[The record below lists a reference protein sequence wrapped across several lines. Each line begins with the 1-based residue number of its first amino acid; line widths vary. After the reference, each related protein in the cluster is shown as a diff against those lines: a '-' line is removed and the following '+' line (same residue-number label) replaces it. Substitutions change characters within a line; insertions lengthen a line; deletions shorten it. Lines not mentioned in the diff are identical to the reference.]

1 VKLTSPSADV
11 STVVASVPAVRPD
24 SRQPVT
30 IVLDALDE
38 SNEPGRIAE
47 TLIRPLIAKRCRI
60 LIATR
65 ASAADRGVDNL
76 IESLGPAHVHSLNND
91 PSTEEDIAGYVRR
104 RLLGSPGS
112 PYADSP
118 NVATAVSA
126 ALAQRAD
133 GRFLYTRTMTAE
145 LLRRSQPINLA
156 DLERELALNLDDAL
170 FREGETLD
178 AAFRQ
183 TFQRDD
189 AGSSAMLAAL
199 AWSEGSGLPLRDEL
213 WPKVATAISEA
224 PAPLTRE
231 HVLWL
236 LLEGGRFIVEDGD
249 GEQAVYRLYHQSL
262 NEHFRARVKFQ
273 IVILRL
279 RLFWKRRLKAPAA
292 GYTLIRISSD
302 ISPHIWHCR
311 RTRRGWKQLLLN
323 FSWMSAKRRR
333 LGFKPYSRIIGY
345 GGLSVVPCPVSNLY
359 LDGARIF
366 SRISGNSRRSFW
378 RVCNPPPELT
388 DY

>member
-1 VKLTSPSADV
+1 M

-47 TLIRPLIAKRCRI
+47 TLIRPLIEKRCRI

-65 ASAADRGVDNL
+65 GSAADRGVDNL
-76 IESLGPAHVHSLNND
+76 IESLGPAHVHSLNNE

-118 NVATAVSA
+118 NVATAVSP

-133 GRFLYTRTMTAE
+133 GRFLYTRFMTAE

-189 AGSSAMLAAL
+189 AGSSAMLVAL

-213 WPKVATAISEA
+213 WPEVATAISEA
-224 PAPLTRE
+224 PAPLRHRNTSCGSSSSSKT
-231 HVLWL
+231 VT
-236 LLEGGRFIVEDGD
+236 
-249 GEQAVYRLYHQSL
+249 ASKLY
-262 NEHFRARVKFQ
+262 
-273 IVILRL
+273 
-279 RLFWKRRLKAPAA
+279 
-292 GYTLIRISSD
+292 
-302 ISPHIWHCR
+302 
-311 RTRRGWKQLLLN
+311 
-323 FSWMSAKRRR
+323 
-333 LGFKPYSRIIGY
+333 IGY
-345 GGLSVVPCPVSNLY
+345 
-359 LDGARIF
+359 IT
-366 SRISGNSRRSFW
+366 SR
-378 RVCNPPPELT
+378 
-388 DY
+388 